1 MHIIPKEK
9 WKKFDLK
16 TMKCTLL
23 RYSNETRKYKLNNLI
38 TKKIILSINIIY
50 DKGKMLLDT
59 MGNWNNM
66 NNDEYWE
73 NLE

>member
-1 MHIIPKEK
+1 
-9 WKKFDLK
+9 
-16 TMKCTLL
+16 MKCTLL

-59 MGNWNNM
+59 MGN
-66 NNDEYWE
+66 
-73 NLE
+73 